1 MLGGGHARIWSAICA
16 KYLRADGNWM
26 AAMPQ
31 IFPLLKGEILKPF
44 EKSVL
49 LATADY
55 ALVKD
60 FKRFAADLRSF
71 AAEHPVEGVSHL
83 TAWADHLDS
92 CEAEMIG
99 FHSTSVA
106 ENLWEDY
113 DLSGD
118 KHFFVFEDL
127 K

>member
-60 FKRFAADLRSF
+60 FKRLETNTSSYLR
-71 AAEHPVEGVSHL
+71 
-83 TAWADHLDS
+83 
-92 CEAEMIG
+92 I
-99 FHSTSVA
+99 
-106 ENLWEDY
+106 
-113 DLSGD
+113 
-118 KHFFVFEDL
+118 
-127 K
+127 